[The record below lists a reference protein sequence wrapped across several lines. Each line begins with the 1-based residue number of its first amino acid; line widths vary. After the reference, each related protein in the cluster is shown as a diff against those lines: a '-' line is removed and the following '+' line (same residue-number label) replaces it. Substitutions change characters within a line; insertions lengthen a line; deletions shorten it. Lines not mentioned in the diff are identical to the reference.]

1 MVTAIPATG
10 TSIRMG
16 GVYNAYYV
24 PGATGAPA
32 AGTIVTLNVKL
43 GSQIGKAAST
53 ITLLSNNFGGR
64 AGPNNYV

>member
-43 GSQIGKAAST
+43 GSKIGIAANS
-53 ITLLSNNFGGR
+53 ITLLSTNFGGR
-64 AGPNNYV
+64 VGPNNYV